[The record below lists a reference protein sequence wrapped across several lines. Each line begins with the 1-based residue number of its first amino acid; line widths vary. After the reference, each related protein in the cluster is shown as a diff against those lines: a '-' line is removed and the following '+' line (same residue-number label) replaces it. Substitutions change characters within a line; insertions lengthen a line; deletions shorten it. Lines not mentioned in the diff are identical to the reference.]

1 MSART
6 RRTAFAR
13 GSGRFLSRTV
23 ISSLLRTTQVARR
36 TQFEVLGPARGH
48 LVMLG
53 DSITE
58 GGNWDEWFPDSRVV
72 NRGIGGELS
81 GQVLARLHTAI
92 DRPRAVF
99 LLIGTNDLAF
109 DIPQQE
115 IAHNVESILA
125 TIERTAPG
133 TPVVVQSV
141 MPRALA
147 FRDEILALN
156 QRYRDVVAAAPEHV
170 RYLDLWPAL
179 ATPEGALRPEL
190 TEDKLHLNGSGYVEW
205 VEALR
210 PIVTELGG
218 TAGSDDPPLTRPRA
232 SGNVL

>member
-1 MSART
+1 
-6 RRTAFAR
+6 
-13 GSGRFLSRTV
+13 V

-156 QRYRDVVAAAPEHV
+156 QRYRDVVAAAPEHA

-210 PIVTELGG
+210 PILTELGG
-218 TAGSDDPPLTRPRA
+218 TAGSEDPLTRPRA